1 MNGAMKLFKQL
12 KKIDGKTKVT
22 GLFGYP
28 VEHSLSPLF
37 HNAAFASLGLNF
49 IYLPFAVK
57 PEELKAAVK
66 SVMSLNMVGVNVTIP
81 HKEKVLPYLDQI
93 SPEAKAI
100 GAVNTIHNKRGK
112 LTGYN
117 TDGDGFIESLKKQGG
132 FDPNDK
138 NVFLLGAGGAA
149 YAISFALIKGG
160 IKKLILTNRT
170 YSKGKGL
177 LEHLKK
183 IFQDNH
189 QLCLVE
195 FEERNSSFI
204 MSEVD
209 LLINATSIGMHS
221 GDPLLIAPEILPPN
235 IFIYDVVY
243 NRETPLLKLAEERNL
258 ASLGGLDMLIYQ
270 GALSFEIW
278 TGQKASIETMKDA
291 LGKKVNRIY

>member
-37 HNAAFASLGLNF
+37 HNAASASLGLNF
-49 IYLPFAVK
+49 VYLPFAVK

-117 TDGDGFIESLKKQGG
+117 TDGDGFIESLKRQGG
-132 FDPNDK
+132 FDPRDK

-177 LEHLKK
+177 LEHLEK

-189 QLCLVE
+189 QLSLVE
-195 FEERNSSFI
+195 FEERNSSFV
-204 MSEVD
+204 MSEID

-221 GDPLLIAPEILPPN
+221 GDPSLIAPEVLQPN

-243 NRETPLLKLAEERNL
+243 NRKTPLLKLAEERNL

-278 TGQKASIETMKDA
+278 TGQKAPIETMKDA
-291 LGKKVNRIY
+291 LGKEGS